1 MVVVGDLLHDAYG
14 SGEQSSGVA
23 TRHEDDDD
31 DRGSV
36 VDRIRAWS
44 GRRAVV
50 AGWTGLLLVVPTIA
64 RRRPAA
70 ARHV

>member
-1 MVVVGDLLHDAYG
+1 MVAVGDLLHDAYG
-14 SGEQSSGVA
+14 GGEQPSGFP
-23 TRHEDDDD
+23 TRSEDDDG

-50 AGWTGLLLVVPTIA
+50 AGWTGLLLVVPTIG

-70 ARHV
+70 ARHG